1 VIPPPDSLAGVGPID
16 YLLVVA
22 VGVAVAAV
30 GLELAST
37 AGAWVAAVGV
47 ANVLVGLASTVG
59 ASVAAVGVVNTFD
72 ALGVGVEGA
81 TLVAPVPVGA
91 GVAVLRRTVG
101 VGTAVGDEVAAA
113 GPTCAGA
120 GAAVARFTP
129 NPVTTASA
137 PVPSTACPARRR
149 RSRRV
154 PRARRLAAPSR
165 AEPCCAYS
173 AIR

>member
-1 VIPPPDSLAGVGPID
+1 
-16 YLLVVA
+16 
-22 VGVAVAAV
+22 
-30 GLELAST
+30 
-37 AGAWVAAVGV
+37 
-47 ANVLVGLASTVG
+47 
-59 ASVAAVGVVNTFD
+59 VNTFD

-81 TLVAPVPVGA
+81 TLVAQVPVGT
-91 GVAVLRRTVG
+91 GVGVLRMTVG

-113 GPTCAGA
+113 GPTCVGA

-137 PVPSTACPARRR
+137 PVPSTACPAWRR

-165 AEPCCAYS
+165 AEPRCAYS